1 MRMIFCTLLF
11 IVFVLSTLLV
21 LSQWY
26 EDAFVYG
33 RRVHRWSYHPNK
45 PLGERYTIP

>member
-21 LSQWY
+21 ISRWY

-33 RRVHRWSYHPNK
+33 RRVHPWSYHPNK